1 MAALPASLC
10 YIQANLSTHATPKH
24 KPKQDQN
31 YKRVTQDTWH
41 MQARCCLACHLVVFV
56 LERDMVDIVIANDMG
71 AYIEHAEYVSKREGD

>member
-10 YIQANLSTHATPKH
+10 YIQATFSTHTTPKH

-31 YKRVTQDTWH
+31 YKRVTQDAWY
-41 MQARCCLACHLVVFV
+41 MQARCCLACHLVVLA
-56 LERDMVDIVIANDMG
+56 LERGMLDIVIADNMG